1 MIQLRSRTFVLALVA
16 SALMMLVHAAPA
28 SAQSAGVRVG
38 ASVDPDQF
46 FFGGHLETPPLADRI
61 HFRPNIEIGVGNDVT
76 LTAINFELV
85 YKFPERSDW
94 QFYGGGGPALN
105 LYSSEGDTNAQSGF
119 NILLGVEHR
128 QGLFFEIKAG
138 MADSPNFKVG
148 VGYVFKK
155 R

>member
-1 MIQLRSRTFVLALVA
+1 MNQLRTVVPALVV
-16 SALMMLVHAAPA
+16 SALMLFVHAAPA

-46 FFGGHLETPPLADRI
+46 YFGGHVETPPLADRI
-61 HFRPNIEIGVGNDVT
+61 HFRPNVEIGVGNDVT
-76 LTAINFELV
+76 LTAFNFDFV
-85 YKFPERSDW
+85 YKFPEKNDW
-94 QFYGGGGPALN
+94 QFYAGGGPALN
-105 LYSSEGDTNAQSGF
+105 LMNVEGDTNAESGF
-119 NILLGVEHR
+119 NITLGVEHR

-138 MADSPNFKVG
+138 MADSPDFKIG